1 MQTDTIAQSFPPL
14 PNVQKGRTTTASPLH
29 RSPPS
34 LHGSPVQQQRVK
46 SRCCLTETDPSRGF
60 SPRFPPKDARPPAMF
75 FMKKLTHT
83 IHLHPSYF
91 GPKIQEVILQK
102 LYADVEGTTNG
113 RYG

>member
-1 MQTDTIAQSFPPL
+1 
-14 PNVQKGRTTTASPLH
+14 
-29 RSPPS
+29 
-34 LHGSPVQQQRVK
+34 
-46 SRCCLTETDPSRGF
+46 
-60 SPRFPPKDARPPAMF
+60 
-75 FMKKLTHT
+75 MKKLSHT